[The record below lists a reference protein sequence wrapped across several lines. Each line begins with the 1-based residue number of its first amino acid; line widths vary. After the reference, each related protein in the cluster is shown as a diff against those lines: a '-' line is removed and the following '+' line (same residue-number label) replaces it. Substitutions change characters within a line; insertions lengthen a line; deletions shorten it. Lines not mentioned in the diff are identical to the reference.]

1 MIKIEVTGASIPE
14 VADKLMA
21 IGRSLYNTAVNDADN
36 AAREA
41 MQARRNAAKP
51 EVAEAAPADPTPA
64 TAAAE
69 TVSSQSGTATAQP
82 ETTARPEIAT
92 TVNISSAGSASV
104 EPLSFEKDVAPVV
117 LRAVATKGKPFVE
130 AVMTEF
136 GVARA
141 SQLDAARWPELI
153 ERLEG
158 DA

>member
-64 TAAAE
+64 PAPQEAIS
-69 TVSSQSGTATAQP
+69 SSQPSTEMEPKKSTAPAAP
-82 ETTARPEIAT
+82 A
-92 TVNISSAGSASV
+92 V

-117 LRAVATKGKPFVE
+117 LRAVATKSKAFVE
-130 AVMTEF
+130 GVMTEF

-141 SQLDAARWPELI
+141 SQLDAARWAELI